1 MTKIKD
7 KILSV
12 ILLTCSLYCYPSTQ
26 PNQLVT
32 DNKTQRLDYN
42 NSKTYLLF
50 DNSGKGNMT
59 KIYDSNTNEIK
70 FIIPI
75 NDTMIQI
82 IPR

>member
-1 MTKIKD
+1 MITQKIMST
-7 KILSV
+7 L

-32 DNKTQRLDYN
+32 DNKIQGSDYN

-59 KIYDSNTNEIK
+59 KIYDSSTNEMK

-75 NDTMIQI
+75 NETMIRI